1 MNLMNPSGDQQS
13 DVLEQSD
20 YQAVGGAPAITAVVG
35 RFYELVVADDRL
47 AGYFEGVEMVRL
59 KRHQVA
65 LVSQVMGG
73 PVEYSGRDLRAA
85 HQGMGISADDFAVV
99 VDHLVTALT
108 EAGVPSDI
116 IGRVGAALGGTEADI
131 VEVPSTGA

>member
-1 MNLMNPSGDQQS
+1 VTSPSGDLQS

-20 YQAVGGAPAITAVVG
+20 YAAVGGAPAITAVVA
-35 RFYELVVADDRL
+35 RFYDLVVADDRL
-47 AGYFEGVEMVRL
+47 AGYFEGVEMARL

-85 HQGMGISADDFAVV
+85 HQGMGISTEDFAVV

-108 EAGVPSDI
+108 EAGVEPAI
-116 IGRVGAALGGTEADI
+116 IGRVGDALGGTESDI
-131 VEVPSTGA
+131 VEVSSTQG

>member
-1 MNLMNPSGDQQS
+1 MTTPSVDQS
-13 DVLEQSD
+13 DVLEVSD
-20 YQAVGGAPAITAVVG
+20 YVAVGGAPAITAVVN
-35 RFYELVVADDRL
+35 RFYDLVVADERL

-73 PVEYSGRDLRAA
+73 PVEYEGRELREA
-85 HQGMGISADDFAVV
+85 HQGMGISTEDFAVV

-108 EAGVPSDI
+108 EAGVPSEI
-116 IGRVGAALGGTEADI
+116 IGRVGVALGGTEADI
-131 VEVPSTGA
+131 VEVTSAQG

>member
-1 MNLMNPSGDQQS
+1 VTTPSVDQS
-13 DVLEQSD
+13 DVLEVSD
-20 YQAVGGAPAITAVVG
+20 YTAVGGAPAITAVVN
-35 RFYELVVADDRL
+35 RFYDLVVADERL
-47 AGYFEGVEMVRL
+47 AGYFDGVEMVRL

-73 PVEYSGRDLRAA
+73 PVEYEGRELRAA
-85 HQGMGISADDFAVV
+85 HQGMGISTDDFAVV

-108 EAGVPSDI
+108 EAGVPAEI

-131 VEVPSTGA
+131 VEVSSTRG

>member
-1 MNLMNPSGDQQS
+1 VTTPSGDQQS

-20 YQAVGGAPAITAVVG
+20 YAAVGGAPAITAVVN
-35 RFYELVVADDRL
+35 RFYELVVGDDRL
-47 AGYFEGVEMVRL
+47 AGYFEGVEMARL

-85 HQGMGISADDFAVV
+85 HQGMGISTGDFAVV

-108 EAGVPSDI
+108 EAGVDSAI
-116 IGRVGAALGGTEADI
+116 IGRVGVALGGTESDI
-131 VEVPSTGA
+131 VEVSSTQG

>member
-1 MNLMNPSGDQQS
+1 MTSPSGDQQS

-20 YQAVGGAPAITAVVG
+20 YAAVGGAPAITAVVS

-73 PVEYSGRDLRAA
+73 PVEYSGRDLRTA
-85 HQGMGISADDFAVV
+85 HQGMGISTEDFAVV
-99 VDHLVTALT
+99 VGHLVTALT
-108 EAGVPSDI
+108 EAGVEPAI
-116 IGRVGAALGGTEADI
+116 IGRVGQALGGTEPDI
-131 VEVPSTGA
+131 VEVSSTRG

>member
-1 MNLMNPSGDQQS
+1 MTSPSGDQQS

-20 YQAVGGAPAITAVVG
+20 YAAVGGAPAITAVVN
-35 RFYELVVADDRL
+35 RFYDLVVADDRL
-47 AGYFEGVEMVRL
+47 GGYFEGVEMVRL

-73 PVEYSGRDLRAA
+73 PVEYSGRDLSVA
-85 HQGMGISADDFAVV
+85 HQGMGISTGDFAVV

-108 EAGVPSDI
+108 EAGVEPAI
-116 IGRVGAALGGTEADI
+116 IGRVGDALGGTESDI
-131 VEVPSTGA
+131 VEVSSTQG

>member
-1 MNLMNPSGDQQS
+1 MTSPSGDQQS

-20 YQAVGGAPAITAVVG
+20 YAAVGGAPAITAVVN
-35 RFYELVVADDRL
+35 RFYDLVVADDRL
-47 AGYFEGVEMVRL
+47 AGYFEGVEMARL

-73 PVEYSGRDLRAA
+73 PVEYSGRDLSAA
-85 HQGMGISADDFAVV
+85 HQGMGISTEDFAVV

-108 EAGVPSDI
+108 EAGVEPAI
-116 IGRVGAALGGTEADI
+116 IGRVGDALGGTESDI
-131 VEVPSTGA
+131 VEVSSTQG

>member
-1 MNLMNPSGDQQS
+1 VN
-13 DVLEQSD
+13 
-20 YQAVGGAPAITAVVG
+20 
-35 RFYELVVADDRL
+35 RFYDLVVADERL

-73 PVEYSGRDLRAA
+73 PVEYSGRDLSVA
-85 HQGMGISADDFAVV
+85 HQGMGISTDDFAVV

-108 EAGVPSDI
+108 EAGVEPAI
-116 IGRVGAALGGTEADI
+116 IGRVGDALGGTESDI
-131 VEVPSTGA
+131 VEVSSTQG

>member
-1 MNLMNPSGDQQS
+1 MTTPSVDQS
-13 DVLEQSD
+13 DVLEVSD
-20 YQAVGGAPAITAVVG
+20 YTAVGGAPAITAVVN
-35 RFYELVVADDRL
+35 RFYDLVVADERL

-73 PVEYSGRDLRAA
+73 PVEYEGRELRAA
-85 HQGMGISADDFAVV
+85 HEGMGISSDDFAVV

-108 EAGVPSDI
+108 EAGVPSEI
-116 IGRVGAALGGTEADI
+116 IGRVGVALGGTEADI
-131 VEVPSTGA
+131 VEVSSTRG

>member
-1 MNLMNPSGDQQS
+1 
-13 DVLEQSD
+13 VLEQSD
-20 YQAVGGAPAITAVVG
+20 YAAVGGAPAITAVVN
-35 RFYELVVADDRL
+35 RFYDLVVADDRL
-47 AGYFEGVEMVRL
+47 AGYFDGVEMVRL

-85 HQGMGISADDFAVV
+85 HQGMGISTDEFAVV

-108 EAGVPSDI
+108 EAGVEPAI
-116 IGRVGAALGGTEADI
+116 IGRVGDALGGTESDI
-131 VEVPSTGA
+131 VEVSSTRG

>member
-1 MNLMNPSGDQQS
+1 VTSPSGDLQS

-20 YQAVGGAPAITAVVG
+20 YAAVGGAPAITAVVG
-35 RFYELVVADDRL
+35 RFYDLVVADDRL
-47 AGYFEGVEMVRL
+47 AGYFEGVEMARL

-73 PVEYSGRDLRAA
+73 PVEYSGRDLSVA
-85 HQGMGISADDFAVV
+85 HQGMGISTGDFAVV

-108 EAGVPSDI
+108 EAGVEPAI
-116 IGRVGAALGGTEADI
+116 IGRVGDALGGTESDI
-131 VEVPSTGA
+131 VEVSSTQG

>member
-1 MNLMNPSGDQQS
+1 MTTPSVDQS
-13 DVLEQSD
+13 DVLEVSD
-20 YQAVGGAPAITAVVG
+20 YTAVGGAPAITAVVN
-35 RFYELVVADDRL
+35 RFYDLVVADERL

-73 PVEYSGRDLRAA
+73 PVAYEGRELRAA
-85 HQGMGISADDFAVV
+85 HEGMGISSDDFAVV
-99 VDHLVTALT
+99 VGHLVTALT
-108 EAGVPSDI
+108 EAGVPSEI

-131 VEVPSTGA
+131 VEVSSTRG